1 MLFVRIFN
9 FWGCL
14 ELDDLKAEAIPA
26 RMTEIFERRSE
37 LSSTDLVNARLQ
49 LPPDLSL
56 RPATENDA
64 DFLFDVIKAS
74 METYIDQIYGW
85 NDARQYVYFQ
95 RSFDP
100 AEHQIIVYR
109 GQDIGRWA
117 IRVGETAVFLANIQL
132 LPAYQGQGL
141 GSTLIQA
148 LRQAAQE
155 VGLDVSLQVLKS
167 NPAALRLYERLGFR
181 IMGETETHYLLRS
194 WFAPRD

>member
-1 MLFVRIFN
+1 M
-9 FWGCL
+9 
-14 ELDDLKAEAIPA
+14 
-26 RMTEIFERRSE
+26 
-37 LSSTDLVNARLQ
+37 SSTDLVNARLQ

-56 RPATENDA
+56 RPAAENDA

-74 METYIDQIYGW
+74 MATYIDQIYGW

-141 GSTLIQA
+141 GSILIRA
-148 LRQAAQE
+148 LMQAAQE
-155 VGLDVSLQVLKS
+155 IELDVSLQVLKS
-167 NPAALRLYERLGFR
+167 NPAALRLYERLGFQM
-181 IMGETETHYLLRS
+181 MGETETHYLLRS